1 VACPDGEYELT
12 VRVGGSDHSV
22 LATVGF
28 LRDRPGVTQVT
39 REELF
44 GYRTVLRV
52 NENNFVVLVKRL
64 GRLGD
69 DKSRYLRMGLLES
82 IDCEVV

>member
-12 VRVGGSDHSV
+12 VRVGGTDHQV
-22 LATVGF
+22 LATAGF

-44 GYRTVLRV
+44 GFRTALTL

-69 DKSRYLRMGLLES
+69 DKSLDLRMALLES
-82 IDCEVV
+82 IGCELS